1 LRLAI
6 AFDPREIG
14 AAHTEIRG
22 PNGAFARKIRRLP
35 TKAALPVLRSFSPF
49 CGCIAENLHGSET
62 GRTKT
67 VWRQT
72 EDQSPRA
79 FVWRRRF
86 AQILAAIRYDLSW
99 RFTRPGA
106 LRQRF
111 EQAIANL
118 PQGICLY
125 DADDRLHLVNEQ
137 FCRIYNQP
145 MSRLRTGM
153 RLYDVLADSCS
164 LGNYPGRSVDDIYS
178 ARKAFIDRREKG
190 IFLQELGDGRLIAIH
205 HQPLED
211 GGWVCTYE
219 DITERRKAEA
229 QVEFLAH
236 HDSLTELP
244 NRRLFTDRLD
254 QAIMH
259 ATSSNPCALLCLDL
273 DGFKEVNDRLGHAAG
288 DVLLKNVA
296 MRLKDAIRSSDT
308 CARLGGDEFVIL
320 LPNSL
325 AADAL
330 RVANELAFLLR
341 QPYFLGAFGSADVA
355 ASIGIAVAPDHAATA
370 DDLMLKA
377 DRALYKSK
385 NARQGLPVLFD
396 SGLDLSPQE
405 KTAEPQ
411 KPPAEKSGSDELQGI
426 ANDLAQALKN
436 GGELCLHYQP
446 IYDASEGQAVAIEA
460 LARWHSPV
468 RGHVSPLEFVKA
480 AEQHGLID
488 QLLKWVLTSACH
500 EAAHW
505 DDRLKVSVNLSPLNL
520 NSPDLL
526 NSIEQ
531 ALGDSGLPVR
541 RLVLEL
547 TEDSAIDRS
556 KDALERLRELSAAGI
571 EIWLDDFGSGYA
583 NLEYLRD
590 LPCHAV
596 KIDRSFLADY
606 EKRRQ
611 LLGGM
616 IDLAHACD
624 LKVVVEGVET
634 AEHQSLLQSL
644 GCDLLQGFLL
654 ARPLPPDELK
664 AVLGRD
670 LPYHQSRSIVPG
682 TNRFAGSNPAKTS
695 SDA

>member
-1 LRLAI
+1 
-6 AFDPREIG
+6 
-14 AAHTEIRG
+14 
-22 PNGAFARKIRRLP
+22 
-35 TKAALPVLRSFSPF
+35 
-49 CGCIAENLHGSET
+49 
-62 GRTKT
+62 

-79 FVWRRRF
+79 LAWRRWF
-86 AQILAAIRYDLSW
+86 AQIVAAIRYDLSW

-164 LGNYPGRSVDDIYS
+164 IGNYPSRSVEDIYA

-190 IFLQELGDGRLIAIH
+190 VFLQELGDGRLIAIH

-244 NRRLFTDRLD
+244 NRRFFTDQLN
-254 QAIMH
+254 QASTRAM
-259 ATSSNPCALLCLDL
+259 SGNPCALLCLDL

-296 MRLKDAIRSSDT
+296 MRLKDAIRSSDS
-308 CARLGGDEFVIL
+308 CARLGGDEFAIL
-320 LPNSL
+320 LPDSS

-330 RVANELAFLLR
+330 RVANDLAFVLR
-341 QPYFLGAFGSADVA
+341 QPYFLGAFGSADVT
-355 ASIGIAVAPDHAATA
+355 ASIGIAMAPDHAVTA
-370 DDLMLKA
+370 DELMLKA

-385 NARQGLPVLFD
+385 NARQSLPVVFD
-396 SGLDLSPQE
+396 EALDLSPQE
-405 KTAEPQ
+405 RTSRAQ
-411 KPPAEKSGSDELQGI
+411 KPSAGKSSSDELQEI
-426 ANDLAQALKN
+426 ANDLTLALKN

-446 IYDASEGQAVAIEA
+446 IYDARNGQPVVVEA

-468 RGHVSPLEFVKA
+468 RGHVSPLEFVRA
-480 AEQHGLID
+480 AERHGLIN
-488 QLLKWVLTSACH
+488 QLLKSVLTSACH

-505 DDRLKVSVNLSPLNL
+505 DDNLKVSVNLSPLNL
-520 NSPDLL
+520 SSPDLL

-531 ALGDSGLPVR
+531 ALAESGLPAR

-547 TEDSAIDRS
+547 TEESAIDRS
-556 KDALERLRELSAAGI
+556 NDTLQRLRELSAIGV
-571 EIWLDDFGSGYA
+571 EIWLDDFGSGCA
-583 NLEYLRD
+583 NFEYLQY
-590 LPCHAV
+590 LPCHVV
-596 KIDRSFLADY
+596 KIDRSFLAEY
-606 EKRRQ
+606 ERRRE

-616 IDLAHACD
+616 INLAKACG
-624 LKVVVEGVET
+624 LKVVAEGVET

-654 ARPLPPDELK
+654 ATPLPPDQLK
-664 AVLGRD
+664 AVLSRG
-670 LPYHQSRSIVPG
+670 LPYHESRSIVPG
-682 TNRFAGSNPAKTS
+682 TDRFAGSNPAQIST
-695 SDA
+695 DR

>member
-1 LRLAI
+1 M
-6 AFDPREIG
+6 
-14 AAHTEIRG
+14 
-22 PNGAFARKIRRLP
+22 
-35 TKAALPVLRSFSPF
+35 S
-49 CGCIAENLHGSET
+49 
-62 GRTKT
+62 
-67 VWRQT
+67 RQT
-72 EDQSPRA
+72 EDQSPRTFA
-79 FVWRRRF
+79 WRRRF
-86 AQILAAIRYDLSW
+86 AQMAAAIRYDLSW

-145 MSRLRTGM
+145 MNRLRTGM

-164 LGNYPGRSVDDIYS
+164 LGNYPGRSLDDIYA
-178 ARKAFIDRREKG
+178 ARKAFINRREKG

-244 NRRLFTDRLD
+244 NRRFFTDRLN
-254 QAIMH
+254 QATTR
-259 ATSSNPCALLCLDL
+259 ATSGNRCALLCLDL

-308 CARLGGDEFVIL
+308 CARLGGDEFAIL
-320 LPNSL
+320 LPDSS

-330 RVANELAFLLR
+330 RVANDLAFVLR
-341 QPYFLGAFGSADVA
+341 QPYFLGAFGSADVT
-355 ASIGIAVAPDHAATA
+355 ASIGIAMAPDHAVTA
-370 DDLMLKA
+370 DELMLKA

-385 NARQGLPVLFD
+385 NARQSLPVVFD
-396 SGLDLSPQE
+396 EALDLSPQME
-405 KTAEPQ
+405 TSRLQ
-411 KPPAEKSGSDELQGI
+411 KASAKKSSSDELQEI
-426 ANDLAQALKN
+426 ADDLRLALKN

-446 IYDASEGQAVAIEA
+446 ICDARNGQPVVVEA
-460 LARWHSPV
+460 LARWHNPV

-480 AEQHGLID
+480 AERHGLIN
-488 QLLKWVLTSACH
+488 QLLKWALASACR

-505 DDRLKVSVNLSPLNL
+505 DGNLRVSVNLSPLNL
-520 NSPDLL
+520 GLPDLL

-531 ALGDSGLPVR
+531 ALGDSGLPAR

-547 TEDSAIDRS
+547 TEESAVDRS
-556 KDALERLRELSAAGI
+556 SDTLERLRELSAIGV

-583 NLEYLRD
+583 NFEYLRY
-590 LPCHAV
+590 LPCHVV
-596 KIDRSFLADY
+596 KIDRSFLAEY
-606 EKRRQ
+606 ERRRE

-616 IDLAHACD
+616 IDLAHACG
-624 LKVVVEGVET
+624 LKVVAEGVET
-634 AEHQSLLQSL
+634 AEHLSLLQSL

-654 ARPLPPDELK
+654 AKPLPSGELQ
-664 AVLGRD
+664 AVLRRG
-670 LPYHQSRSIVPG
+670 LPYHESRSIVPV
-682 TNRFAGSNPAKTS
+682 TDRFAGSSPAKIS
-695 SDA
+695 SGR

>member
-1 LRLAI
+1 M
-6 AFDPREIG
+6 
-14 AAHTEIRG
+14 
-22 PNGAFARKIRRLP
+22 
-35 TKAALPVLRSFSPF
+35 
-49 CGCIAENLHGSET
+49 
-62 GRTKT
+62 
-67 VWRQT
+67 WRQT

-79 FVWRRRF
+79 FAGRHRI

-164 LGNYPGRSVDDIYS
+164 LGNYPGRSVDDIYA

-190 IFLQELGDGRLIAIH
+190 VFLQELGDGRLIAIH

-244 NRRLFTDRLD
+244 NRRLFTDRLND
-254 QAIMH
+254 
-259 ATSSNPCALLCLDL
+259 ATTRAMSGNPCALLCFDL
-273 DGFKEVNDRLGHAAG
+273 DGFKVVNDRLGHAAG

-308 CARLGGDEFVIL
+308 CARLGGDEFAIL
-320 LPNSL
+320 LPDSS

-330 RVANELAFLLR
+330 RVANDLAFVLR

-355 ASIGIAVAPDHAATA
+355 ASIGIAMAPDHAVTA
-370 DDLMLKA
+370 DELMLKA

-385 NARQGLPVLFD
+385 NARQGLPVVFD
-396 SGLDLSPQE
+396 NGLELLPREETSQ
-405 KTAEPQ
+405 PQ
-411 KPPAEKSGSDELQGI
+411 KPPAEKSSADELQEI

-436 GGELCLHYQP
+436 GRELCLHYQP
-446 IYDASEGQAVAIEA
+446 IYDAKEGQPVAIEA

-468 RGHVSPLEFVKA
+468 RGHVSPLEFVSV
-480 AEQHGLID
+480 AERHGLID

-500 EAAHW
+500 EAARW

-520 NSPDLL
+520 SSPDLF

-531 ALGDSGLPVR
+531 ALRDSGLPAR
-541 RLVLEL
+541 RLVFEL
-547 TEDSAIDRS
+547 TEEFAVDRS
-556 KDALERLRELSAAGI
+556 KDTLERLRELSDIGV

-583 NLEYLRD
+583 NFEYLQY
-590 LPCHAV
+590 LPCHVV
-596 KIDRSFLADY
+596 KIDRSFLAEH

-616 IDLAHACD
+616 INLAQACGMR
-624 LKVVVEGVET
+624 VVVEGVET
-634 AEHQSLLQSL
+634 AEHQSLLRGL

-654 ARPLPPDELK
+654 ARPSPADELN
-664 AVLGRD
+664 AVLRRD
-670 LPYHQSRSIVPG
+670 LPYHESRSIVPDA
-682 TNRFAGSNPAKTS
+682 NRSAGSNPTKISREA
-695 SDA
+695 